1 MGSKSNV
8 GQNIKTISS
17 ELNCLR
23 EEVCMPPGL
32 FNIKIMNTLEAMYS
46 EEDVVVVDNI
56 LDLLYIRDKNCTQFS
71 KEEIDSMLTFL
82 CIT

>member
-1 MGSKSNV
+1 MS
-8 GQNIKTISS
+8 IIY
-17 ELNCLR
+17 C
-23 EEVCMPPGL
+23 L
-32 FNIKIMNTLEAMYS
+32 FNIKIMNTLEAMYN
-46 EEDVVVVDNI
+46 EDVVVVDNI

>member
-1 MGSKSNV
+1 
-8 GQNIKTISS
+8 
-17 ELNCLR
+17 
-23 EEVCMPPGL
+23 
-32 FNIKIMNTLEAMYS
+32 MNTLEAMYS

-71 KEEIDSMLTFL
+71 KEEIDSMLIFL

>member
-8 GQNIKTISS
+8 GENIKTISN
-17 ELNCLR
+17 ELKCLR

-32 FNIKIMNTLEAMYS
+32 FNRKIMNTLDAMYS
-46 EEDVVVVDNI
+46 EEDVVVVE
-56 LDLLYIRDKNCTQFS
+56 NCTQFN
-71 KEEIDSMLTFL
+71 KEEINSMLAFL